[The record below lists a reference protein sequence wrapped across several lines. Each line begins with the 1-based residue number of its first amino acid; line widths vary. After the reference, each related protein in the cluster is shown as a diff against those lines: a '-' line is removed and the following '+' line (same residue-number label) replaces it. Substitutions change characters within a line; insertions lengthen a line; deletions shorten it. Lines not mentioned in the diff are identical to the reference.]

1 MTTRHPVLRLGQ
13 VKGFADVANVPLA
26 PITLIFG
33 WNSAGKSTIL
43 QSLLLLKQTLEEGDQ
58 LRPSLVVNGSLTQ
71 LGSFR
76 NLVHRHDIEATV
88 QLGIEAGDDPWARV
102 SQVPSR
108 LIPAGMSLNFRQADT
123 ESTVTGGHW
132 NLRFGD
138 TACHVPFSLV
148 TSALDVDER
157 RARPRITLTSDKTT
171 RRQLIHFVRYIRDFG
186 KDDPAWRQ
194 FSRTAS
200 RVFLAPTR
208 ATAPK
213 LEQLSDTAIAEAV
226 MSLKFSGLQA
236 GRRMDRM
243 GAAGGL
249 GFAPEMLDDARS
261 AETGSSSSRVD
272 LERRLVEQVLTSA
285 ISRADSTGR
294 QLTSRVVYLGPFR
307 QPPERLVLLTG
318 EQFADVGSAGQNTI
332 ALLARSEPLRE
343 EVDRWLSR
351 LNVPY
356 QLAVDPLETT
366 REMLGDVLVAGLRER
381 DTKTAVGMRDVG
393 FGISQVLP
401 VIVQAVG
408 GRGTLLAVEQPELHV
423 HPRLQAELGDLFVE
437 QAKRGSRFLLET
449 HSEHLILRL
458 LALVRKGEFDPD
470 DLAVLYVDH
479 DDNNNSVI
487 QRLRID
493 EDAEFLD
500 RWPHGFFIER
510 RAELDL

>member
-1 MTTRHPVLRLGQ
+1 MTIRHPVLRLGQ
-13 VKGFADVANVPLA
+13 IKGFAEVTEVPLA

-43 QSLLLLKQTLEEGDQ
+43 QSLLLLKQTLEEGDP

-88 QLGIEAGDDPWARV
+88 QLGIEFGEGPWG
-102 SQVPSR
+102 R
-108 LIPAGMSLNFRQADT
+108 LGQAPGRTIPAGVSLDFRQTHA

-132 NLRFGD
+132 KLRFGD
-138 TACHVPFSLV
+138 SQCLVPFSV
-148 TSALDVDER
+148 VSRGVDVDER
-157 RARPRITLTSDKTT
+157 RARPRITLTSEKTT
-171 RRQLIHFVRYIRDFG
+171 RRHLIEFVRYIRDRG
-186 KDDPAWRQ
+186 PVDPAWRQ
-194 FSRTAS
+194 FHENAAM
-200 RVFLAPTR
+200 FFAPTR
-208 ATAPK
+208 TGNPA
-213 LEQLSDTAIAEAV
+213 LGQLSDDAVTDAI
-226 MSLKFSGLQA
+226 MSLRFSDLQP
-236 GRRMDRM
+236 GRRIDRL
-243 GAAGGL
+243 GTGGGL
-249 GFAPEMLDDARS
+249 AFAPEGFDSKRS
-261 AETGSSSSRVD
+261 ADRGETPSRGE
-272 LERRLVEQVLTSA
+272 LERRVVEHILTFA
-285 ISRADSTGR
+285 ISRADNSAR
-294 QLTSRVVYLGPFR
+294 QLISRVVYLGPFR

-318 EQFADVGSAGQNTI
+318 EQFADVGAAGQNTI
-332 ALLARSEPLRE
+332 ALLARSAPLRE
-343 EVDRWLSR
+343 EVDMWLDR

-381 DTKTAVGMRDVG
+381 DTRTAVGMRDVG
-393 FGISQVLP
+393 FGVSQILP
-401 VIVQAVG
+401 VIVQAVAS
-408 GRGTLLAVEQPELHV
+408 RGTLLAVEQPELHV

-470 DLAVLYVDH
+470 DLAVIYVDR
-479 DDNNNSVI
+479 DSTSNSVI
-487 QRLRID
+487 QRLRVD